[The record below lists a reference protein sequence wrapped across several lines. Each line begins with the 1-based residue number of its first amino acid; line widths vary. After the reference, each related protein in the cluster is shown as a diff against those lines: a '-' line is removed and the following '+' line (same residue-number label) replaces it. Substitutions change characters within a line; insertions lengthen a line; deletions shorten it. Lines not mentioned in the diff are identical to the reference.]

1 MATNKTQER
10 SRNQR
15 RTPQR
20 KARSSRSSRSAP
32 EPAAPTA
39 HRQIIINE
47 RKDETRIAI
56 MEDHR
61 LVELLVERESEERIL
76 GNIYKGKV
84 TSVLPGMQ
92 AAFVDIGLDKN
103 AFLHFSDVY
112 PCLPDTDTDFG
123 EEGPEVPEQ
132 PPESISDLLQK
143 GQEILVQVT
152 KEAIG
157 TKGPRVTMHI
167 SLAGRHL
174 VLMPGAAQVGVSKKI
189 DDQGERSRVKAIL
202 EEVVELDGFGF
213 IVRTAARGK
222 NPEEFTA
229 DAKHLAKTWARLN
242 SEAENGKAPVC
253 LQKEL
258 TLTSGL
264 IRDFFTSDIDSLV
277 IDSKERFEGIATYLE
292 DFAPDLRRKITL
304 YDDEIPIFDCY
315 DVERELVAA
324 LDRRVSLPHGGYIGI
339 DHTEAL
345 VAIDVNTG
353 HYTGRRDPEETILR
367 TNLDAAREI
376 PKQLRLRDVGG
387 IIVIDF
393 IDMEMEENRQKVLK
407 ELRAHLQRDRSRTK
421 TLKVSEMGLV
431 EMTRKRVGPS
441 LMQRFSERCPCC
453 GGEGWVLS
461 RETVAR
467 RVEQA
472 LTRSAV
478 YLYESDVTLWAH
490 PRLVEYLR
498 AEHKNSLRNLKR
510 RHSLS
515 ISLHASEDMGLTSY
529 KIVSRETGRDLTEK
543 VWA

>member
-1 MATNKTQER
+1 
-10 SRNQR
+10 
-15 RTPQR
+15 
-20 KARSSRSSRSAP
+20 
-32 EPAAPTA
+32 
-39 HRQIIINE
+39 
-47 RKDETRIAI
+47 

-112 PCLPDTDTDFG
+112 PCLPDPDTDFG

-167 SLAGRHL
+167 SVAGRHL

-189 DDQGERSRVKAIL
+189 EDRGERSRVKAIL

-213 IVRTAARGK
+213 IVRTAAQGK
-222 NPEEFTA
+222 DPEEFTA
-229 DAKHLAKTWARLN
+229 DAKHLAKTWERLN
-242 SEAENGKAPVC
+242 GEAESKSAPAC

-264 IRDFFTSDIDSLV
+264 IRDFFTSDIDGLV
-277 IDSKERFEGIATYLE
+277 IDSKERFERIAAYLE
-292 DFAPDLRRKITL
+292 DFAPDLRSKITL
-304 YDDEIPIFDCY
+304 YEDEIPIFDCFE
-315 DVERELVAA
+315 VERELEAA
-324 LDRRVSLPHGGYIGI
+324 LDRRVPLPHGGYIGI

-376 PKQLRLRDVGG
+376 PRQLRLRDVGG

-393 IDMEMEENRQKVLK
+393 IDMEAEENRQKVLR

-453 GGEGWVLS
+453 GGEGRVLS

-467 RVEQA
+467 RVEQS
-472 LTRSAV
+472 LIRSAV

-490 PRLVEYLR
+490 PRLVDYLR
-498 AEHKNSLRNLKR
+498 TEHKSSLRNLKR
-510 RHSLS
+510 LHGLS
-515 ISLHASEDMGLTSY
+515 ISLHGTEEMGLTGY